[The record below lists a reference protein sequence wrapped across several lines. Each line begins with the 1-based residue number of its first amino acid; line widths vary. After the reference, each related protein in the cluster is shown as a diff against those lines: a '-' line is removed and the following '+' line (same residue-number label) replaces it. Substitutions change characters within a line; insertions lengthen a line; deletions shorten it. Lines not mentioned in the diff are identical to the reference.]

1 MNDTN
6 YQILLDRWRNGEAT
20 AEDLA
25 ELEAALRAAPE
36 RRRQLVAVCLDDA
49 QLAKAFALAEPRI
62 VPAANPVP
70 QPRRRSR
77 WAMPA
82 VVAATLLI
90 ASFAGLYWMLRPTRT
105 EVSLTTIESGQI
117 LVEGKVTQRVP
128 EGKTF
133 EVAAN
138 APAQLRLQDGSELEF
153 SAGSQAAL
161 SRDQQQVRVDLT
173 RGSGSF
179 RVVRAAES
187 FAVKTPVA
195 QVTTLGT
202 EFSVKLLNGEA
213 IVSVRSGKVRVD
225 AGSVNYVVAQGQ
237 ERTFTAEGE
246 KINPETAPEHLLLI
260 FAGQSNMEGK
270 GTANTASK
278 LTEKEK
284 ATIPNVKGFYCN
296 ALPDKSKADPWGLKL
311 YDQKGKFWFNWATWK
326 DATFPAVNG
335 TWQDYAYWKGGWK
348 GTEQYD
354 HGDKGE
360 FWYLGLNPGEPWSNA
375 AKFTSG
381 ETVQEYGPEYEVAR
395 AVAAAHPKVTIYIVK
410 YAPGGTA
417 LADQWDLND
426 TWKGYGAYAAMKQW
440 VDCALAAE
448 PKAKVAGFFWLQGES
463 DAVKGDYAKDY
474 ESNLTE
480 LFAKVRKDFNAP
492 KLPVVIAKIHPGH
505 TERNYGTVWSGG
517 KKGIDAV
524 RAAQAKVAA
533 AVGNADVVETSDLKL
548 LTKEWNQKK
557 GKDRKTFN
565 DAVLVDLMEKDKYLA
580 PVHFDADGIRT
591 IGKRM
596 GEAWLKLHGKDT
608 PPKKVGENTRSSRA
622 YYFSAKGN
630 DESDGSTPARAW
642 RSFDKLRGVD
652 LVAGDEIVLAEG
664 EEFKGG
670 IAFLPD
676 VGGTAAKPIVI
687 RGGGKRRATIIADDS
702 PAIEATSGGIE
713 IRDLILKGNPVV
725 PEGKKPVSGIR
736 FYTDDA
742 TGKRHSHIR
751 IERVEVSNFS
761 GDGVSIGS
769 WHDKQPGY
777 DDVIVSEVNAHD
789 NGATGITL
797 FGKRDPEQKTYPHRK
812 VTIRDSVASK
822 NKSGSGIVLGGVQGG
837 AVEYCFASE
846 NIGKSGGV
854 ALWAYDCNKVTFR
867 HCIACGTRTEGKDGG
882 GFDLD
887 GGCIECVVEHCLSYE
902 NHGPGYMH
910 CDYPKAG
917 VTKGNIIRSCISIND
932 GRREKGA
939 AFGFGFVAWGAGL
952 DECTIEKC
960 LAVVNEPVAKKPP
973 EGLLFVS
980 LITGFA
986 DKADKTHIR
995 GCSFRNN
1002 IAFNT
1007 AKDVP
1012 LVSNNLPAATVEDVR
1027 FESNSYRVKGV
1038 EPLFVDGGKRYAT
1051 GDAWRQAT
1059 GQETRDGKST
1069 AAPVDQPAITVPA
1082 EYRVRDPRKLDT
1094 FSLYDALPR

>member
-1 MNDTN
+1 MTCSRNN
-6 YQILLDRWRNGEAT
+6 RIRW
-20 AEDLA
+20 
-25 ELEAALRAAPE
+25 AAF
-36 RRRQLVAVCLDDA
+36 LVIS
-49 QLAKAFALAEPRI
+49 AFA
-62 VPAANPVP
+62 
-70 QPRRRSR
+70 S
-77 WAMPA
+77 
-82 VVAATLLI
+82 LL
-90 ASFAGLYWMLRPTRT
+90 SAG
-105 EVSLTTIESGQI
+105 VSL
-117 LVEGKVTQRVP
+117 
-128 EGKTF
+128 
-133 EVAAN
+133 
-138 APAQLRLQDGSELEF
+138 AQ
-153 SAGSQAAL
+153 
-161 SRDQQQVRVDLT
+161 
-173 RGSGSF
+173 
-179 RVVRAAES
+179 
-187 FAVKTPVA
+187 A
-195 QVTTLGT
+195 Q
-202 EFSVKLLNGEA
+202 E
-213 IVSVRSGKVRVD
+213 
-225 AGSVNYVVAQGQ
+225 
-237 ERTFTAEGE
+237 
-246 KINPETAPEHLLLI
+246 PEHLLLI

-296 ALPDKSKADPWGLKL
+296 ALLDKGKADPWGLKL

-326 DATFPAVNG
+326 DATYPAVNG
-335 TWQDYAYWKGGWK
+335 TWQDYAYWRDNWRGAHDY
-348 GTEQYD
+348 E
-354 HGDKGE
+354 HGPIGE

-375 AKFTSG
+375 ARFTSG
-381 ETVQEYGPEYEVAR
+381 EDVKEFGPEFEVAR
-395 AVAAAHPKVTIYIVK
+395 TVAAAHPKATIYIVK

-417 LADQWDLND
+417 LADQWDLNN

-440 VDCALAAE
+440 VDCALAAA

-463 DAVKGDYAKDY
+463 DAVKGGYAKDY

-480 LFAKVRKDFNAP
+480 LVAKVRKDFNAP

-505 TERNYGTVWSGG
+505 TDRNYGTVWSGG
-517 KKGIDAV
+517 MKGIDTV

-533 AVGNADVVETSDLKL
+533 AVGNADVVETSDLQL

-596 GEAWLKLHGKDT
+596 GAAWLILHGKDT
-608 PPKKVGENTRSSRA
+608 PPKKVGGNVRPARA
-622 YYFSAKGN
+622 FYFSAKGN
-630 DESDGSTPARAW
+630 DDADGTTPDRAW
-642 RSFDKLRGVD
+642 RSFDKLRGVE

-664 EEFKGG
+664 EEFTGG
-670 IAFLPD
+670 ITLLPD
-676 VGGTAAKPIVI
+676 VSGTTAKPIVI
-687 RGGGKRRATIIADDS
+687 RGGGKRRATISADDS

-713 IRDLILKGNPVV
+713 IRDLILKGNQVV
-725 PEGKKPVSGIR
+725 PEGKKPVPGIR

-797 FGKRDPEQKTYPHRK
+797 FGKRDPEQKTYPHRR
-812 VTIRDSVASK
+812 VTIRDCVASR
-822 NKSGSGIVLGGVQGG
+822 NKSGSGVVLGGVQNGT
-837 AVEYCFASE
+837 VEYCFAAE
-846 NIGKSGGV
+846 NTGKGGGV

-887 GGCIECVVEHCLSYE
+887 GGCLECVVEHCLSYE

-917 VTKGNIIRSCISIND
+917 VTKGNVIRSCISIND

-952 DECTIEKC
+952 DECTVEKC
-960 LAVVNEPVAKKPP
+960 LAVVSEPAAKQST

-995 GCSFRNN
+995 GCGFRNN

-1012 LVSNNLPAATVEDVR
+1012 LVSNNLPNATLEDVR
-1027 FESNSYRVKGV
+1027 FEGNSYLTDKT
-1038 EPLFVDGGKRYAT
+1038 EPIFNHGDKRYSSTDDWRKAT
-1051 GDAWRQAT
+1051 A
-1059 GQETRDGKST
+1059 QETRDGKSAVGKTT
-1069 AAPVDQPAITVPA
+1069 AESLAVPRDYRLTDPRALEKQSLWKALHKIAETTPRSGRHWLLAMGRRAVSSQYRESEIRSVLVQRRSASQGRRTAGVDDRPNGDDDQGRRGPVAREDHRHTGHEAVRGALAGERVVAGDRQFIPTDAEIHHETQPISLGVASDHPVDRLHVQSALGCRKAAGPAAGATQ
-1082 EYRVRDPRKLDT
+1082 RDPPARGRRPGGARRGHRQGEGDEAQRQRNRARRGGA
-1094 FSLYDALPR
+1094 ALPLRTHGRRPADQRVHVADQGGQRDQLPC

>member
-6 YQILLDRWRNGEAT
+6 FQILLERWRNGEAT
-20 AEDLA
+20 AQDLA

-36 RRRQLVAVCLDDA
+36 RRRQLVAVCLEDA
-49 QLAKAFALAEPRI
+49 QLVKAFAIAEPKF
-62 VPAANPVP
+62 VSAAKPVP

-77 WAMPA
+77 WAIPA

-90 ASFAGLYWMLRPTRT
+90 ASFAGLYWMLRSTPT
-105 EVSLTTIESGQI
+105 EEALTIIESGQI
-117 LVEGKVTQRVP
+117 LVEGKATQRVP

-133 EVAAN
+133 EVADN
-138 APAQLRLQDGSELEF
+138 EPAQLRLQDGSELEF
-153 SAGSQAAL
+153 SPGSQAAL
-161 SRDQQQVRVDLT
+161 TRDQQRVQVDLT
-173 RGSGSF
+173 RGRGSF

-202 EFSVKLLNGEA
+202 EFSIKLLDGEA

-225 AGSVNYVVAQGQ
+225 AGSLNFVVAQGQ
-237 ERTFTAEGE
+237 ERTFTAKGE
-246 KINPETAPEHLLLI
+246 KSGSEAPEHLLLI

-296 ALPDKSKADPWGLKL
+296 ALLDKGKADPWGLKL

-326 DATFPAVNG
+326 DQTYPAING
-335 TWQDYAYWKGGWK
+335 TWQDYAYWRDSWK
-348 GTEQYD
+348 GAHDYE
-354 HGDKGE
+354 HGPMGE

-375 AKFTSG
+375 ARFTSG
-381 ETVQEYGPEYEVAR
+381 EDVKEFGPEFEVAR
-395 AVAAAHPKVTIYIVK
+395 TVAAAHPKATIYIVK

-426 TWKGYGAYAAMKQW
+426 AWKGYGAYAAMKQW

-463 DAVKGDYAKDY
+463 DAVKGDYARDY

-480 LFAKVRKDFNAP
+480 LVAKVRKDFTAP

-505 TERNYGTVWSGG
+505 PDRNYGVVWSGG
-517 KKGIDAV
+517 KKGIDTV

-548 LTKEWNQKK
+548 LTKEWYQKK

-565 DAVLVDLMEKDKYLA
+565 DGVLLDLMDKEKFLA
-580 PVHFDADGIRT
+580 PVHFDADGIRA

-596 GEAWLKLHGKDT
+596 AEAWLKLHGKDT
-608 PPKKVGENTRSSRA
+608 SPKKVGENLRSSRA
-622 YYFSAKGN
+622 FYFSVKGN
-630 DESDGSTPARAW
+630 DEADGSTPERAW
-642 RSFDKLRGVD
+642 RSCDKLRGVD

-664 EEFKGG
+664 EEFTGG
-670 IAFLPD
+670 ITLLPD
-676 VGGTAAKPIVI
+676 VGGMAKKPIVI
-687 RGGGKRRATIIADDS
+687 RGGGKGRATIIAEDS
-702 PAIEATSGGIE
+702 PAIDATSGGVE
-713 IRDLILKGNPVV
+713 IRDLILKGQPTV
-725 PEGKKPVSGIR
+725 PEGKKPVAGIR
-736 FYTDDA
+736 IYTDDA

-751 IERVEVSNFS
+751 IERVEISNFS

-812 VTIRDSVASK
+812 VTIRDCVASR
-822 NKSGSGIVLGGVQGG
+822 NKSGSGIVLGGVQDGT
-837 AVEYCFASE
+837 VEYCFASE
-846 NIGKSGGV
+846 NTGKSGGV

-867 HCIACGTRTEGKDGG
+867 HCIACGTRTENKDGG

-887 GGCIECVVEHCLSYE
+887 GGCIECVVERCLSYD

-952 DECTIEKC
+952 DKCTIEKC
-960 LAVVNEPVAKKPP
+960 LAVVNEPAAKKTP

-980 LITGFA
+980 FITGFA

-995 GCSFRNN
+995 GCSFRSNM
-1002 IAFNT
+1002 AFNT

-1012 LVSNNLPAATVEDVR
+1012 LVSNNLPAATGEDVR
-1027 FESNSYRVKGV
+1027 FEGNSYLTDKT
-1038 EPLFVDGGKRYAT
+1038 EPIFTHGDKRYSSTDDWRKAT
-1051 GDAWRQAT
+1051 A
-1059 GQETRDGKST
+1059 QETRDGKSAVGKAT
-1069 AAPVDQPAITVPA
+1069 AESITVPRD
-1082 EYRVRDPRKLDT
+1082 YRLRDPR
-1094 FSLYDALPR
+1094 ALEKWLRPL

>member
-1 MNDTN
+1 MNDTHF
-6 YQILLDRWRNGEAT
+6 QILLEHWRNGEAT
-20 AEDLA
+20 AQELA
-25 ELEAALRAAPE
+25 ELEAALRAIPE
-36 RRRQLVAVCLDDA
+36 RLRQLVEVCLEDA
-49 QLAKAFALAEPRI
+49 QLAKAFALADPKI

-70 QPRRRSR
+70 HSRRRSR
-77 WAMPA
+77 WAIPA
-82 VVAATLLI
+82 VVAASLLI
-90 ASFAGLYWMLRPTRT
+90 ASIAGLYSMLRPTRT
-105 EVSLTTIESGQI
+105 EESLTTIESGQI
-117 LVEGKVTQRVP
+117 LVEGKATQRLP

-133 EVAAN
+133 EVADN
-138 APAQLRLQDGSELEF
+138 APAQLRLLDGSELEF

-161 SRDQQQVRVDLT
+161 TRDQQRVQVDLT

-187 FAVKTPVA
+187 FAVKTPVV

-213 IVSVRSGKVRVD
+213 IVAVRTGKVRVD
-225 AGSVNYVVAQGQ
+225 AGSLNYVVTQGQ
-237 ERTFTAEGE
+237 ERTFTAKGE
-246 KINPETAPEHLLLI
+246 KTSPKADSPEHLLLI

-270 GTANTASK
+270 GTSNTASK

-284 ATIPNVKGFYCN
+284 AVIPNVKGFYCN
-296 ALPDKSKADPWGLKL
+296 ALLDKGKPDPWGLKL
-311 YDQKGKFWFNWATWK
+311 YDEKGKFWFNWATWK
-326 DATFPAVNG
+326 DKTFPAING
-335 TWQDYAYWKGGWK
+335 TWQDYAYWRSSWK
-348 GTEQYD
+348 GAHDYA

-395 AVAAAHPKVTIYIVK
+395 AVAAAHPKANIYIVK

-426 TWKGYGAYAAMKQW
+426 SWKGYGAYSALKQW
-440 VDCALAAE
+440 VGCAIAAK
-448 PKAKVAGFFWLQGES
+448 PGLKVAGFFWLQGES
-463 DAVKGDYAKDY
+463 DAIKGDYAKDY

-480 LFAKVRKDFNAP
+480 LVTKVRKDFDAP

-505 TERNYGTVWSGG
+505 TERNYGTVWGGG
-517 KKGIDAV
+517 KKGIDTV
-524 RAAQAKVAA
+524 RAAQAKVAV

-565 DAVLVDLMEKDKYLA
+565 DAVLVDLMEKDKFLA
-580 PVHFDADGIRT
+580 PVHFDAEGIRT

-608 PPKKVGENTRSSRA
+608 PPKNVGENVRPARA
-622 YYFSAKGN
+622 FYFNAKGN
-630 DESDGSTPARAW
+630 DEADGSTPDRAW
-642 RSFDKLRGVD
+642 RSFDKLRGVE

-664 EEFKGG
+664 NEFRGG
-670 IAFLPD
+670 LAFLPD
-676 VGGTAAKPIVI
+676 VGGTAKKPIVI
-687 RGGGKRRATIIADDS
+687 RGSGKRKATIFAEDT

-725 PEGKKPVSGIR
+725 PEGKKPVAGIR
-736 FYTDDA
+736 FYTDDSA
-742 TGKRHSHIR
+742 GRRHSHLR
-751 IERVEVSNFS
+751 IERVEISNFS

-769 WHDKQPGY
+769 WHDSQPGY
-777 DDVIVSEVNAHD
+777 DDVLVSEVNAHD
-789 NGATGITL
+789 NGGTGIS
-797 FGKRDPEQKTYPHRK
+797 FYGKKDAKQAAYANRK
-812 VTIRDSVASK
+812 VLVRDCVASR
-822 NKSGSGIVLGGVQGG
+822 NKSGSGIVLGGVQDGT
-837 AVEYCFASE
+837 VEYCFASE
-846 NIGKSGGV
+846 NTGKGGGV

-887 GGCIECVVEHCLSYE
+887 GGCIECVVEKCLSND

-917 VTKGNIIRSCISIND
+917 LTKGNIIRSCISIND

-952 DECTIEKC
+952 DDCIVEKC
-960 LAVVNEPVAKKPP
+960 LAVVSEPAAKKPP

-980 LITGFA
+980 FISGFA
-986 DKADKTHIR
+986 DKTDKSHIR
-995 GCSFRNN
+995 GCHFRGN
-1002 IAFNT
+1002 IAFNS

-1012 LVSNNLPAATVEDVR
+1012 LVSNNLPSATLDDVR
-1027 FESNSYRVKGV
+1027 FEGNSYITDKA
-1038 EPLFVDGGKRYAT
+1038 EPIFT
-1051 GDAWRQAT
+1051 HGDKPYSSTDDWRNAT
-1059 GQETRDGKST
+1059 GQETRDAKST
-1069 AAPVDQPAITVPA
+1069 VGKKEGVSPPT
-1082 EYRVRDPRKLDT
+1082 EYRLTDPRLLEKSAIWKL
-1094 FSLYDALPR
+1094 AP